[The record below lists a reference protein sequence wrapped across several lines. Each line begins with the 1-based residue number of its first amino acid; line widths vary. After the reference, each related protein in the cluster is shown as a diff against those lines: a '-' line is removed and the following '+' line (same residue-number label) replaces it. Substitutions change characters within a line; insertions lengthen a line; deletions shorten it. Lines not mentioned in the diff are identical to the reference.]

1 MKLRFKQIVF
11 SWFSGSK
18 VYDETGRILFTV
30 KSCRDW
36 GYCLHILDAAGE
48 QVASIQRR
56 TSTFLPSY
64 DLFAYGEYL
73 GRMKQ
78 RITLLKPQFCIEG
91 SDWVVTGNAMGS
103 EYAITSPRQGL
114 VASASKER
122 CQLNNIYALDVED
135 TANTLCSLM
144 IVLAVGQYR

>member
-1 MKLRFKQIVF
+1 M
-11 SWFSGSK
+11 
-18 VYDETGRILFTV
+18 
-30 KSCRDW
+30 
-36 GYCLHILDAAGE
+36 
-48 QVASIQRR
+48 
-56 TSTFLPSY
+56 
-64 DLFAYGEYL
+64 
-73 GRMKQ
+73 
-78 RITLLKPQFCIEG
+78 
-91 SDWVVTGNAMGS
+91 VTGNAMGS

>member
-1 MKLRFKQIVF
+1 MF
-11 SWFSGSK
+11 SWFGGSK